1 MSELDIIA
9 PLDCQKCQ
17 RLAAFLNKQ
26 NEAHPD
32 WHNAPVPSF
41 GPASARVL
49 ILGLAPGLR
58 GANATGRPF
67 TGDHAGRTLY
77 KTLLAHKFALGQYA
91 EDGNDSLTLPDTRIS
106 NTVRCVPPQN
116 KPTTEEVHNCRPYLD
131 VELAKMQNLQ
141 IILSLGKI
149 SHDSILRHF
158 GFKLRAFPFAHEAIH
173 KLDNGLILVDSY
185 HCSRYNTQTG
195 RLTQMMFDA
204 VFDKIKDLL
213 F

>member
-9 PLDCQKCQ
+9 PLNCQKCP
-17 RLAAFLNKQ
+17 RLATYLRQ
-26 NEAHPD
+26 QYISHPE

-41 GPASARVL
+41 GPSTARLL

-67 TGDHAGRTLY
+67 TGDHAGQTLY
-77 KTLLAHKFALGQYA
+77 QTLLAQNLASGTYVPTGQ
-91 EDGNDSLTLPDTRIS
+91 DTLTLTDVRIS
-106 NTVRCVPPQN
+106 NAVRCVPPQN
-116 KPTTEEVHNCRPYLD
+116 KPTSEEVHNCRPYLD
-131 VELAKMQNLQ
+131 TELSKMRNLQ

-158 GFKLRAFPFAHEAIH
+158 GLRLSAFPFAHGAIH
-173 KLDNGLILVDSY
+173 KLDNGFTLVDSY

-195 RLTQMMFDA
+195 RLTQSMFDA
-204 VFDKIKDLL
+204 VFERIKCLL
-213 F
+213 D